1 MKMSGII
8 EIRLVKGVKCMEM
21 IKRNLYLDQVRPFI
35 DQDLIKVLIGLR
47 RSGKTIL
54 LSQIRALLLERGVP
68 KENMIEINFESRRFK
83 KLEDAD
89 IFYQY
94 VTECAEKAEGK
105 VYLFLDEIQH
115 AAEWHSVLPSF
126 RVDFDCDIYVTGS
139 NSKLLSGELATHMA
153 GRYVSFHVYPFIL
166 SEIREFYEKNGIS
179 YTNEQIFTEYLKYG
193 GLPMRLALPDEHSV
207 RTYLEDVYDSVV
219 MKDILSRYAIRN
231 ENLLRK
237 LLEFLL
243 DNIGD
248 LFSAR
253 SICRTLITGGQATT
267 VETVLNYIDKL
278 QAGMI
283 LSKAERYDIKG
294 KNILASTVKYYAGDI
309 GLRNVSK
316 ASEQTDTSKLFENIV
331 YLEMLSRGYNVKVG
345 KLDTQEID
353 FVCYKGQK
361 KLYIQ
366 VAYLL
371 TEDCIEREFGNL
383 EKIADN
389 YPKYV
394 ISGDRI
400 DRSRNGIVHYNIIEF
415 LLNRKEM

>member
-1 MKMSGII
+1 MKMII
-8 EIRLVKGVKCMEM
+8 
-21 IKRNLYLDQVRPFI
+21 RNLYLDQIRPFI
-35 DQDLIKVLIGLR
+35 DKDLIKVLIGLR
-47 RSGKTIL
+47 RCGKTIL
-54 LSQIRALLLERGVP
+54 LTQIRDILLERGVP
-68 KENMIEINFESRRFK
+68 AENIIEINFESRRFK

-89 IFYQY
+89 TFYQY
-94 VTECAEKAEGK
+94 VTELAEKTHGK

-115 AAEWHSVLPSF
+115 VKEWHSVIPSF
-126 RVDFDCDIYVTGS
+126 RIDFDCDIYVTGS

-166 SEIREFYEKNGIS
+166 SEIQEFYKINGIP
-179 YTNEQIFTEYLKYG
+179 YTDEQIFREYLKYG
-193 GLPMRLALPDEHSV
+193 GLPMRLALPDKHSV

-243 DNIGD
+243 DNIGNP
-248 LFSAR
+248 FSAR
-253 SICRTLITGGQATT
+253 SICRTLTTGGQSTT

-294 KNILASTVKYYAGDI
+294 KNILASTEKYYAGDI
-309 GLRNVSK
+309 GLRNVVKS
-316 ASEQTDTSKLFENIV
+316 SEQIDTGKLFENVV
-331 YLEMLSRGYNVKVG
+331 YLEMLNRGYDVKVG

-353 FVCYKGQK
+353 FVCYKGQT

-366 VAYLL
+366 VAYIL
-371 TEDCIEREFGNL
+371 TEECIGREFGNL
-383 EKIADN
+383 EKIDDN

-394 ISGDRI
+394 ISSDII
-400 DRSRNGIVHYNIIEF
+400 DMSRNGIIHYNIIDF
-415 LLNRKEM
+415 LLNRK